1 MSAVLSVSVL
11 RDVECIDTNTATDC
25 PRRLCVFFRQAV
37 QHQLRRCTASLHCV
51 AALCTVNDPV
61 NSPLA
66 AKEQAALFFRLK
78 KRV

>member
-1 MSAVLSVSVL
+1 MHRHQHGDRLSK
-11 RDVECIDTNTATDC
+11 AA
-25 PRRLCVFFRQAV
+25 LCFFRQAV
-37 QHQLRRCTASLHCV
+37 QHQHCV